1 MKKCFKVSIRL
12 QNDDRIEIMVRGE
25 NIPTLAKDF
34 KGPQLTFIPNK
45 QAEFNSFT
53 IFTHTIKRIQYEV
66 VTVTPFDNPVIY
78 DVLSF

>member
-12 QNDDRIEIMVRGE
+12 LNDDRIDVLVRGE
-25 NIPTLAKDF
+25 NIPTLAKDL

-53 IFTHTIKRIQYEV
+53 IFTHTIKRIQYEAV
-66 VTVTPFDNPVIY
+66 GVTPFDNPIIY